1 MIGIECN
8 VVLILI
14 FTNSEALPSFIYYI
28 TKLFFLDSGE
38 KLVYYSLRQNRQ
50 LFTKVS
56 RGNVSG
62 KDRAEIFSV

>member
-1 MIGIECN
+1 MTGIECN

-14 FTNSEALPSFIYYI
+14 FTNSEALPSFIHYI
-28 TKLFFLDSGE
+28 TELFLLDSGE
-38 KLVYYSLRQNRQ
+38 KITYYHLRKDRQ

-62 KDRAEIFSV
+62 KR